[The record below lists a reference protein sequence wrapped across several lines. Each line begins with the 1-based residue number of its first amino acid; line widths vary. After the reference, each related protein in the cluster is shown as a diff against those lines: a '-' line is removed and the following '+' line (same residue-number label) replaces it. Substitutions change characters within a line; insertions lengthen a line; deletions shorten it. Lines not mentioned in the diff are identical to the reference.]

1 MNFNPMDEVNRR
13 MQKQMQERQE
23 VIDQIIENKRKAE
36 QVQIEQ
42 RDYLKEISADIKGLS
57 EVIELVRR
65 NNEINERTFQLVLEV
80 FTVITADSPEQA
92 NGIIRNTLDK
102 ANQTNEDWGTIQTI
116 IGYGKMLGKLTF
128 PDSGLFD

>member
-1 MNFNPMDEVNRR
+1 MNPMDEVNRR
-13 MQKQMQERQE
+13 LQKDMQERRE

-42 RDYLKEISADIKGLS
+42 RDYLKEISADMKGLS

-92 NGIIRNTLDK
+92 NDIIRNTLDK